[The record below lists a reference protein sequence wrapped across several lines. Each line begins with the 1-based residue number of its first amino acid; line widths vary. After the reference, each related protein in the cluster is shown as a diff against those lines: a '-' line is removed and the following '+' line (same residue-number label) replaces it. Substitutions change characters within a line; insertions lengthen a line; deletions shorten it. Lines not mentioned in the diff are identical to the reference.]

1 MGVLCGCYPV
11 ATQTAEISNELRI
24 TFESPSNHLRRSFEQ
39 PSKKMRLKSA
49 GFSRFNP
56 FGAAKLQNPDEL
68 CKQIAQKIVHPA
80 KTSAYHRRKRPIHAR
95 KNRRKINFVI
105 LCIYTKKE
113 LPLPRIAKRTAKM
126 DVKYNAIR
134 KEERFVL

>member
-1 MGVLCGCYPV
+1 MRVLRGCYAG
-11 ATQTAEISNELRI
+11 ATLWQPKPQKFRT

-49 GFSRFNP
+49 GFSRFHP

-68 CKQIAQKIVHPA
+68 CKQIAQKIVHSA